1 MFSGGARKPSP
12 MVRAAVAPTPDQV
25 AAAGAAA
32 ILAQETAQ
40 YSGKWGGRAQIAG
53 RGKCTFSLEIKTQ
66 PNTAKPFAGYSNL
79 LCIDMTFPA
88 GTKMDPAAI
97 AILTAEKVAPSSTLL
112 SGNVTNGSIAYLTDK
127 VVSRDCKK
135 CDMESMDVTPF
146 GSGQLAAQWK
156 DNGGCGQM
164 N

>member
-1 MFSGGARKPSP
+1 

-25 AAAGAAA
+25 AAAEAAA

-53 RGKCTFSLEIKTQ
+53 RGMCTFSLEIKTQ
-66 PNTAKPFAGYSNL
+66 PNTAKPFGR
-79 LCIDMTFPA
+79 
-88 GTKMDPAAI
+88 
-97 AILTAEKVAPSSTLL
+97 ILQPSLHRHDFSRWYEDGPCGHSHPDRGKVAPSSTLL